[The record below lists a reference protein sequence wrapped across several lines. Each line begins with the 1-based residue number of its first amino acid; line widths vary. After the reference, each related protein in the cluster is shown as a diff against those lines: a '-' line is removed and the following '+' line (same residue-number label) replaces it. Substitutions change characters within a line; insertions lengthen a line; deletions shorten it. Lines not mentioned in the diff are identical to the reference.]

1 VQNTYPTQAR
11 MAYNPYSHYSQNP
24 LTRGQKIAL
33 GIVAGFAAIGTVAA
47 IILIPGTAKADVLP
61 TPETPSKK
69 PSGKPSGSP
78 PPYGDSCF
86 PEDMGGTQAY
96 DTSYWDKGGDVVKAR
111 EGIFTAFESLG
122 YQTPT
127 DRSTM
132 NDPGPNAEL
141 GGGDDIPNS
150 EVKRFQKD
158 YNKVSRAGKFT
169 PGVKM
174 GGLWEDGLVG
184 PCTLNGLKY
193 VMDNLSGRDWSDI
206 VAGKLA

>member
-1 VQNTYPTQAR
+1 MQTQAR
-11 MAYNPYSHYSQNP
+11 MAYNPYVHYSPNP

-33 GIVAGFAAIGTVAA
+33 GVIGGVAAIGTVAA
-47 IILIPGTAKADVLP
+47 IILIPGSASAKTPPITTP
-61 TPETPSKK
+61 TPK
-69 PSGKPSGSP
+69 PTGKPAGSP

-86 PEDMGGTQAY
+86 PENMGGAQRY
-96 DTSYWDKGGDVVKAR
+96 DYEYWDKGGNVVAAR
-111 EGIFTAFESLG
+111 QGIFDAFESLG
-122 YQTPT
+122 YDTPT
-127 DRSTM
+127 NRSTM
-132 NDPGPNAEL
+132 NDPGPDAVL
-141 GGGDDIPNS
+141 GGGDDVPNS
-150 EVKRFQKD
+150 EVTRFQKD

-193 VMDNLSGRDWSDI
+193 VMDNLSGRKWSDV